1 MQYLSGR
8 LFLSGRDGDSHGVRS
23 RDVQPCGCAGVQRGS
38 GGNLHRRRRFGTRY
52 VSGALEQRSGLYL
65 GREFDEFR
73 QYGHGNRRAVELQ

>member
-1 MQYLSGR
+1 
-8 LFLSGRDGDSHGVRS
+8 
-23 RDVQPCGCAGVQRGS
+23 
-38 GGNLHRRRRFGTRY
+38 